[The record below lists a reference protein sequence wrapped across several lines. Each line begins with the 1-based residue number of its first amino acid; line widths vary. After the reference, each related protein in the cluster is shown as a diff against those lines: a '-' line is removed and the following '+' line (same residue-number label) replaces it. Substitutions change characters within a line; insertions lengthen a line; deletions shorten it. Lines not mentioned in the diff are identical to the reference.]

1 MTDNPELFPTPK
13 ASDLHVTK
21 MVVDRLPES
30 TRRASFDLIESVRKY
45 GVWHPLVVVG
55 TGPDGHQPYIV
66 KDGQRRLDAARRTKT
81 ELVPIILTTKD
92 QAEAVSRAVLQL
104 HFTRKPSPAVEYLE
118 IAKMEG
124 SAQTI
129 AGQLH
134 ISKTKVEQYL
144 RLTTLPEPL
153 HKAFCEE
160 RITWTQ
166 AQAIVKLDKA
176 AQARLIEVLEKS
188 GNITGDDIRVAQQVK
203 RDAAKAGLTVG
214 LFDGPTDVT
223 SDYVALNTADAER
236 LARVLDQVLPESE
249 AYIEAEDLDFIRRM
263 ARVLRGIES

>member
-1 MTDNPELFPTPK
+1 MTDHPELFPTLK

-30 TRRASFDLIESVRKY
+30 TRRASLDLIESVRKY

-55 TGPDGHQPYIV
+55 DHGGPLLV

-81 ELVPIILTTKD
+81 ELVPVILTTKD

-203 RDAAKAGLTVG
+203 RDVAKAGLTVG